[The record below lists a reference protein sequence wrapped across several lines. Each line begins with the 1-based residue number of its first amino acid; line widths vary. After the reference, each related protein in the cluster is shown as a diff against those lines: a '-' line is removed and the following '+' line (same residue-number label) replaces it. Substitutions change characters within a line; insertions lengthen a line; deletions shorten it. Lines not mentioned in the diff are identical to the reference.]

1 MSISMEAIVLLY
13 PTSKIKLH
21 MVILKL
27 VDLNTFFF
35 FSFFFGGGGV
45 CGGRALGKIFEGI
58 RPRMYS
64 KRGRSAN

>member
-35 FSFFFGGGGV
+35 FSFFFGGGG
-45 CGGRALGKIFEGI
+45 GGWGEGA
-58 RPRMYS
+58 R
-64 KRGRSAN
+64 